1 MYGKN
6 ISACEKIFSILDC
19 ICRPFTSFVE
29 QANILTHT
37 HKNTHTLC
45 ENAIVGNEEK
55 KKEKEDETLFN

>member
-29 QANILTHT
+29 RTHT
-37 HKNTHTLC
+37 HTHTPC
-45 ENAIVGNEEK
+45 ENAIVGNEDEEK
-55 KKEKEDETLFN
+55 GGMKHFSINF